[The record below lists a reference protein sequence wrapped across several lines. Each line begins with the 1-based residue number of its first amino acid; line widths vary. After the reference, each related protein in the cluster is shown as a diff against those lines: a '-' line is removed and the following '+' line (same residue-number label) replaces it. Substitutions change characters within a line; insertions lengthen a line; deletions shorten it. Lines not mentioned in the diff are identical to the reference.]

1 MIEHLNFI
9 IQKVFIHVLV
19 VLILR
24 MMNVYLME
32 LVVVVRRKKVNLMN
46 ENEVKN
52 PDYDKMIAIIN
63 NMSEKELQYFLM
75 MAQTIQMEKNIL
87 CGAD

>member
-1 MIEHLNFI
+1 
-9 IQKVFIHVLV
+9 
-19 VLILR
+19 
-24 MMNVYLME
+24 
-32 LVVVVRRKKVNLMN
+32 MN